1 MSKFFRK
8 ISHGATKFF
17 NKVGQ
22 EAPKIL
28 GKISQGAG
36 VVGKVLGAV
45 ASNPITMA
53 LAPEL
58 AAPALLGSTLATQAS
73 GLTNAGSYR
82 GNVNQVSGNVLKKM
96 QAMQNTANNPPPV
109 LYH

>member
-8 ISHGATKFF
+8 LSHGATKFF
-17 NKVGQ
+17 SKVGQ

-36 VVGKVLGAV
+36 IAGNILSAV

-58 AAPALLGSTLATQAS
+58 AAPAMIGGSLASQAS
-73 GLTNAGSYR
+73 GLTNASNYR
-82 GNVNQVSGNVLKKM
+82 GNVNQVSQNILERA
-96 QAMQNTANNPPPV
+96 QAMNNTANTPSP
-109 LYH
+109 LAFH